1 VSLGEV
7 GEKIRRAIETM
18 PDTRAS
24 VTVSIGIAHGHVGR
38 EVDADVKA
46 LIYQADEK
54 LLAAKAAGRNRIEL

>member
-1 VSLGEV
+1 M
-7 GEKIRRAIETM
+7 IRRQTM

-54 LLAAKAAGRNRIEL
+54 LLVAKAAGRNRIEL